1 MKCIFCGSENLKIT
15 QTLAHDQNIVAYT
28 MEMNPVTGEVHQKPF
43 ELSVTRRRIK
53 CLNCNKNFAS
63 VEHFERSTTPG
74 SSQQYIISNLTFV
87 NDSTDQMR
95 YNFTQEEKDRINA
108 LMREM

>member
-1 MKCIFCGSENLKIT
+1 MKCLYCGSENLKIT
-15 QTLAHDQNIVAYT
+15 QTRANDQNITAYQ
-28 MEMNPVTGEVHQKPF
+28 MAMDPVTGAVKQVPF

-53 CLNCNKNFAS
+53 CLNCNKNFAT

-74 SSQQYIISNLTFV
+74 PSQQYIISNLTFV

-95 YNFTQEEKDRINA
+95 YNFTQEEKDKINA

>member
-1 MKCIFCGSENLKIT
+1 MKCLFCGSENLKTTKTMAKDETIT
-15 QTLAHDQNIVAYT
+15 AYT
-28 MEMNPVTGEVHQKPF
+28 MEMDPVTGAVHQKPF

-63 VEHFERSTTPG
+63 VEHFERTTTP
-74 SSQQYIISNLTFV
+74 SQAQQYIISNLTFV
-87 NDSTDQMR
+87 SDSTDQMR
-95 YNFTQEEKDRINA
+95 FNFTQEEKDKINA